1 MLRQAHKGGKSCSFL
16 WRETI
21 AENAGARM
29 AEKLI
34 GKLGKLY
41 TELDMGTVKP
51 KFILQ
56 LFTDVKRASGELI
69 TVSQLSLPIRR
80 NS

>member
-1 MLRQAHKGGKSCSFL
+1 
-16 WRETI
+16 
-21 AENAGARM
+21 M

>member
-1 MLRQAHKGGKSCSFL
+1 
-16 WRETI
+16 
-21 AENAGARM
+21 M

-41 TELDMGTVKP
+41 TELDIGTVTP

-69 TVSQLSLPIRR
+69 TVSQL
-80 NS
+80 